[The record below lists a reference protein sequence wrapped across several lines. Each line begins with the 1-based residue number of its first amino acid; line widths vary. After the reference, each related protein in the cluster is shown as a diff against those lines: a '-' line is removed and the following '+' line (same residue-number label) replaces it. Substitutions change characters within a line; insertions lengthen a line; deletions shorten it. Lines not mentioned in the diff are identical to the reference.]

1 MVVGDSTCDLVPDS
15 KPQQATFG
23 LVELE
28 LAFSLFTCAALCPVL
43 LAVRNVNRSSGQ
55 RLVPS
60 DWSPHFQGSL

>member
-28 LAFSLFTCAALCPVL
+28 LAFPLFTCAAFCPVL
-43 LAVRNVNRSSGQ
+43 LAIRNVKRAA
-55 RLVPS
+55 PC
-60 DWSPHFQGSL
+60 PK

>member
-28 LAFSLFTCAALCPVL
+28 LAFPCSHAPPSAPCCL
-43 LAVRNVNRSSGQ
+43 LYVT
-55 RLVPS
+55 
-60 DWSPHFQGSL
+60 